1 MSGLNHDWDRPYGPG
16 HADFKHGAVDEVDF
30 TVEVNYAPR
39 KKKKGCKRSKD
50 GAPCAFTKRVIR
62 NQWYSPSREKWAIN
76 SVMVCERCGK
86 HNWSTYGYTYRKE
99 PVN

>member
-30 TVEVNYAPR
+30 TVEVNYTPR

-50 GAPCAFTKRVIR
+50 GAACLFTKKVIR
-62 NQWYSPSREKWAIN
+62 NQWFNKTTELWAIN

-86 HNWSTYGYTYRKE
+86 HDWSTYGYSYRRE

>member
-16 HADFKHGAVDEVDF
+16 HADFKHGAVDPVDF
-30 TVEVNYAPR
+30 TVEVNYTPR

-50 GAPCAFTKRVIR
+50 GSACLFTKNVIR
-62 NQWYSPSREKWAIN
+62 NQWYSKYREMWAIN

-86 HNWSTYGYTYRKE
+86 HDWSTYGYTYRRE